1 MPLFG
6 NVLNMLQTRVEVKI
20 TALTYTT
27 RCKYSLLL
35 AMNTFWKSRMRAM
48 LYRVRDGGNSEDET
62 SDPLSMT
69 IVCYGDKTTNK

>member
-35 AMNTFWKSRMRAM
+35 AMNTFWKSRM
-48 LYRVRDGGNSEDET
+48 LYRVRNGGNSEDET
-62 SDPLSMT
+62 SDPLGMT
-69 IVCYGDKTTNK
+69 IVCYGDKTANK